1 MASLGRNSNITES
14 ELRALH
20 QEVFRWALYCAD
32 FNHDLAKDA
41 VQQTYLKIVEGAAY
55 FGGKSSLKTWLFGV
69 VRLTALELR
78 RGQERY
84 IVGATHESDE
94 LPDESDELPDETF
107 AESDWDYVDAEAVE
121 RALKELSLLQR
132 EIVYL
137 VFYRDMPLS
146 EIALVFDVSIGTVRK
161 QYHRA
166 KARLAGL
173 LESGEENGKD
183 SNKGGMAN
191 VARNYS

>member
-1 MASLGRNSNITES
+1 MASLGRNSNIAES
-14 ELRALH
+14 ELRVLH
-20 QEVFRWALYCAD
+20 QEVFRWALYCTN
-32 FNHDLAKDA
+32 FNHDLAKDT
-41 VQQTYLKIVEGAAY
+41 VQQTYLKIVEGTAY

-69 VRLTALELR
+69 VRLTARELR

-84 IVGATHESDE
+84 IAGATHEAEE
-94 LPDESDELPDETF
+94 LPDEVEELLDETF
-107 AESDWDYVDAEAVE
+107 AEPDWESVDAGAVE
-121 RALKELSLLQR
+121 RALNELSLLQR

-166 KARLAGL
+166 KVRLAGL
-173 LESGEENGKD
+173 LKQGEEDGKD
-183 SNKGGMAN
+183 SKQ
-191 VARNYS
+191 RQ

>member
-1 MASLGRNSNITES
+1 MANLGRNSNITES

-20 QEVFRWALYCAD
+20 QEVFRWALYCTD
-32 FNHDLAKDA
+32 FNRDLAKDA
-41 VQQTYLKIVEGAAY
+41 VQQTYLKIVEGTAY

-69 VRLTALELR
+69 VRLTARELR

-94 LPDESDELPDETF
+94 LPDEIEELPEETF
-107 AESDWDYVDAEAVE
+107 AELDWDYVDAEAVE
-121 RALKELSLLQR
+121 RALTELSLLQR

-166 KARLAGL
+166 KARLAEL
-173 LESGEENGKD
+173 LKSGEEDGKD
-183 SNKGGMAN
+183 SDKGGMAS

>member
-1 MASLGRNSNITES
+1 MASLERNSNITES

-32 FNHDLAKDA
+32 FNHEQAKDA
-41 VQQTYLKIVEGAAY
+41 VQQTYLKIVEGTAY

-69 VRLTALELR
+69 VRLTTRELR

-84 IVGATHESDE
+84 VADAIEEADD
-94 LPDESDELPDETF
+94 LPDELETL
-107 AESDWDYVDAEAVE
+107 ADATLGDDDLGNVDPEAVE
-121 RALKELSLLQR
+121 RALNELSLLQR

-173 LESGEENGKD
+173 LEAGDEGGKARI
-183 SNKGGMAN
+183 NGGMAN
-191 VARNYS
+191 VAKSYS

>member
-1 MASLGRNSNITES
+1 MASLGRNSNIAES
-14 ELRALH
+14 ELRVLH
-20 QEVFRWALYCAD
+20 QEVFRWALYCTN
-32 FNHDLAKDA
+32 FNHDLAKDT
-41 VQQTYLKIVEGAAY
+41 VQQTYLKIVEGTAY

-69 VRLTALELR
+69 VRLTARELR

-84 IVGATHESDE
+84 ITGATHEAEE
-94 LPDESDELPDETF
+94 LPDEVEELLDETF
-107 AESDWDYVDAEAVE
+107 AEPDWESVDAGAVE
-121 RALKELSLLQR
+121 RALNELSLLQR

-166 KARLAGL
+166 KVRLAGL
-173 LESGEENGKD
+173 LK
-183 SNKGGMAN
+183 
-191 VARNYS
+191 

>member
-1 MASLGRNSNITES
+1 MANLGRNSNITES

-20 QEVFRWALYCAD
+20 QEVFRWALYCVD

-41 VQQTYLKIVEGAAY
+41 VQQTYLKIVEGTAH

-69 VRLTALELR
+69 VRLTARELR

-84 IVGATHESDE
+84 IGDATH
-94 LPDESDELPDETF
+94 ESDELPDETF
-107 AESDWDYVDAEAVE
+107 AEFDWNYVDAEAVE
-121 RALKELSLLQR
+121 RALNELSLLQR
-132 EIVYL
+132 EIIYL

-166 KARLAGL
+166 KVRLARL
-173 LESGEENGKD
+173 LESGEEDGKD

>member
-1 MASLGRNSNITES
+1 MASLGRNSNVTEG

-20 QEVFRWALYCAD
+20 QEVFRWALFCAD

-41 VQQTYLKIVEGAAY
+41 VQQTYLKIVEGTAF

-84 IVGATHESDE
+84 VAAATHESDALPDEVEE
-94 LPDESDELPDETF
+94 LPDESF
-107 AESDWDYVDAEAVE
+107 AESNWEYLDAEAVE
-121 RALKELSLLQR
+121 RALNKLSVLQR

-166 KARLAGL
+166 KARLAEL
-173 LESGEENGKD
+173 LGSGEAGGEDG
-183 SNKGGMAN
+183 NKGGMAN
-191 VARNYS
+191 VAKSYS